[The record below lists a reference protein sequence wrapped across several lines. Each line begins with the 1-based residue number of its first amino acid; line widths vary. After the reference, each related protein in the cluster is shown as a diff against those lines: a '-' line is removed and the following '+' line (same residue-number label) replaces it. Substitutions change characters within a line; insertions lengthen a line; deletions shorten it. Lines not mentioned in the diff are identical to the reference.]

1 MDTYCPLLK
10 YDKKNTVIRY
20 ITVQNELLIR
30 LLATRATSDRIYS
43 TLASLP
49 EGRQRKEKREKREA
63 STSCEVTPF
72 FFFARAKKM
81 HVLVSQKKTMKHEA
95 MNLVQNTTTG
105 AEANTKRTIDEM
117 AATAVVCHS
126 TDETMSRDN
135 GPAAPM
141 HHDDVHQPVLGGMK
155 PTVEPLKVCL
165 DDDSSIEDGDE
176 DMFDDDAFYFG
187 DEDFE
192 ALMSHESMKRP
203 RPGLSRI
210 NNAPA
215 SAALADEN
223 LQSPLQHSA
232 SMFNDIGGVAASSS
246 STAASS
252 YGEFSYGRG
261 CHGLFHQHIK
271 NY

>member
-1 MDTYCPLLK
+1 MC
-10 YDKKNTVIRY
+10 KKN
-20 ITVQNELLIR
+20 
-30 LLATRATSDRIYS
+30 
-43 TLASLP
+43 
-49 EGRQRKEKREKREA
+49 
-63 STSCEVTPF
+63 
-72 FFFARAKKM
+72 ARVGF
-81 HVLVSQKKTMKHEA
+81 HKKTMKHEA
-95 MNLVQNTTTG
+95 MNIVQNTTTG

-117 AATAVVCHS
+117 AVAAVCHS
-126 TDETMSRDN
+126 EKIGGGAATDETMSRDN
-135 GPAAPM
+135 GPVAPM

-203 RPGLSRI
+203 RPGLGRI

-223 LQSPLQHSA
+223 SQSPLQHSA
-232 SMFNDIGGVAASSS
+232 SMFNDLGIGSAAASSS

-252 YGEFSYGRG
+252 YGEFS
-261 CHGLFHQHIK
+261 
-271 NY
+271 

>member
-1 MDTYCPLLK
+1 
-10 YDKKNTVIRY
+10 
-20 ITVQNELLIR
+20 
-30 LLATRATSDRIYS
+30 
-43 TLASLP
+43 
-49 EGRQRKEKREKREA
+49 
-63 STSCEVTPF
+63 
-72 FFFARAKKM
+72 
-81 HVLVSQKKTMKHEA
+81 MKHEA

-126 TDETMSRDN
+126 EIGGEAATDETMSRDN

-210 NNAPA
+210 NNAAPV

-223 LQSPLQHSA
+223 SQSPLQHSA
-232 SMFNDIGGVAASSS
+232 SMFNDMGGVAASSS

-252 YGEFSYGRG
+252 YGEFSYGRR
-261 CHGLFHQHIK
+261 CHGLFHQHIRITDSYVQIATRHGHFLTPTSSPA
-271 NY
+271 NSVTRAVLLCSLGVTSILPFLLVTCCH